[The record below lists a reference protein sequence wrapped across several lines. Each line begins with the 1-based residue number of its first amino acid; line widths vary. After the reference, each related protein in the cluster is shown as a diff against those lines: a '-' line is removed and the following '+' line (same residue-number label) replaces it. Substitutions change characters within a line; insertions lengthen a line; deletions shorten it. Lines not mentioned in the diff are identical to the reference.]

1 MGKNT
6 LGGKKHKK
14 LKKNTNNII
23 KRYELNKDEFYA
35 KVIKIL
41 GGKLVELELVNSKII
56 KCIGV
61 LDNTMYKKVW
71 LERNDYVIVKKTEDE
86 KYYNILHKFYETI
99 DFKIDNENDDIEF
112 IYTKNDIK
120 NDTNKNNEENNDRIN
135 KYDFE
140 IDIDKI

>member
-41 GGKLVELELVNSKII
+41 GGKLVELELVNSKVS

-71 LERNDYVIVKKTEDE
+71 LERNDYVIVKKTEDK
-86 KYYNILHKFYETI
+86 KYYNILYKFYETI

-112 IYTKNDIK
+112 IYTKND
-120 NDTNKNNEENNDRIN
+120 NEENNEENNENNDGIN

>member
-71 LERNDYVIVKKTEDE
+71 LERNDYVIVKKTEDV

-112 IYTKNDIK
+112 VYTKNDK
-120 NDTNKNNEENNDRIN
+120 YKENNDEIN
-135 KYDFE
+135 NDGINNDDFE
-140 IDIDKI
+140 IDIDEI

>member
-86 KYYNILHKFYETI
+86 KYYNILYKFYETI

-112 IYTKNDIK
+112 VYTKNDK
-120 NDTNKNNEENNDRIN
+120 YKENNDEIN
-135 KYDFE
+135 NDGINNDDFE
-140 IDIDKI
+140 IDIDEI

>member
-23 KRYELNKDEFYA
+23 KRYELNKDESYA

-112 IYTKNDIK
+112 VYTKNDK
-120 NDTNKNNEENNDRIN
+120 YKENNIDIDNDGIN
-135 KYDFE
+135 NDDFE
-140 IDIDKI
+140 IDIDEI

>member
-41 GGKLVELELVNSKII
+41 GGKLVELELVNSKVS

-71 LERNDYVIVKKTEDE
+71 LERNDYVIVKKTEDK
-86 KYYNILHKFYETI
+86 KYYNILYKFYETI
-99 DFKIDNENDDIEF
+99 DFKIDNENDEIEF
-112 IYTKNDIK
+112 IYTKND
-120 NDTNKNNEENNDRIN
+120 NEENNEENNENNDGIN